1 MKKGFLSGSKMFRS
15 VIMLLVPV
23 LFLLNP
29 WVAFSEEPLNNA
41 LKTGDAVDD
50 ELKYLQE
57 ETYVITPSKIPQRI
71 EKAPG
76 TIHVITDK
84 QIRQMG
90 ARYLSEVVQTVP
102 GWFVGQW
109 FYGQTVFFVRGA
121 AGAMSSR
128 ILFMMNSHQVNN
140 VVMGTGIFSYANLD
154 LENVKRIEF
163 VNGPGSAL
171 YGSGAESGIINI
183 ITKEGDDID
192 GLQVMARGGSF
203 DSWDGSALFGKT
215 FNGLEVAAYAN
226 YRTTEGF
233 RGHVDQDQQ
242 SVLDQKYGT
251 HASLAPGSMKGDLY
265 QWDAQLTM
273 KYEGFKF
280 DGKYIDKKRDD
291 PFGFRP
297 ILDNTSNFT
306 DKDYYLNLSYDVTP
320 TEGLDLM
327 VKAYRNQ
334 QETGEHAQMFPKG
347 SIMMTPGGPMITS
360 VNRFFEGGMKNS
372 RMGAEAQV
380 TYEIVDSNT
389 IVGGIVFEKQKV
401 YDYYRNANYQPTSS
415 PYVNIPLPSVQ
426 NFNDFFPENERNV
439 YAAYVE
445 DIWDILDDLRLTV
458 GGRYDHYSESGGEFS
473 PRLGVNYEFA
483 KNYNTK
489 FLYGK
494 AFRAPNFFELYQP
507 QYGNP
512 DLKNQTSETVELSF
526 GADFNPFSGQVT
538 PFYSRSKDS
547 IQLIQDSSGGFP
559 RYVMENTDLITKIGV
574 ELQMKYDF
582 GRGTYLGVNYTQ
594 FSMDVGDSGADAW
607 MEPTRLGTLTG
618 NVRLNK
624 YLNLNAQ
631 FIYRG
636 GWYREAGAPRED
648 MGDYVTANATLIAK
662 NFIKELKGLEA
673 RAAVYNLF
681 NKDYTAPSAE
691 GELPN
696 DMPMPGINFMLE
708 LRYTF

>member
-1 MKKGFLSGSKMFRS
+1 MKNFLSGSKMFRF
-15 VIMLLVPV
+15 VMMFLVPV
-23 LFLLNP
+23 VFLLHP
-29 WVAFSEEPLNNA
+29 WVAFPEEPVENPVAKEDEL
-41 LKTGDAVDD
+41 DD
-50 ELKYLQE
+50 ELKYLKE

-76 TIHVITDK
+76 TIHVITEK

-102 GWFVGQW
+102 GWFVEQW
-109 FYGQTVFFVRGA
+109 FYGQTMFFVRGA
-121 AGAMSSR
+121 AGTLSSR

-140 VVMGTGIFSYANLD
+140 VSLGTGIFSYANLD

-183 ITKEGDDID
+183 ITKEGEDID

-203 DSWDGSALFGKT
+203 DSWDGSALFGKNI
-215 FNGLEVAAYAN
+215 NGLEVAAYAN
-226 YRTTEGF
+226 YRSTEGYQGF
-233 RGHVDQDQQ
+233 VDQDQQ
-242 SVLDQKYGT
+242 SVLDQQYGT
-251 HASLAPGSMKGDLY
+251 HASLAPGNMKGDLY

-273 KYEGFKF
+273 KWKGFKF

-334 QETGEHAQMFPKG
+334 QKTGEHAQMFPKG
-347 SIMMTPGGPMITS
+347 SIMMTPRGPMITQE
-360 VNRFFEGGMKNS
+360 NRYYEAGGKNS
-372 RMGAEAQV
+372 RMGAEAQIN
-380 TYEIVDSNT
+380 YEIVDSNT
-389 IVGGIVFEKQKV
+389 IVGGITFEKQKF
-401 YDYYRNANYQPTSS
+401 YDTYRNANYQPTAS

-426 NFNDFFPENERNV
+426 NFDDYFPEKERNV
-439 YAAYVE
+439 YAAYLE
-445 DIWDILDDLRLTV
+445 DIWDILEDLRLTI
-458 GGRYDHYSESGGEFS
+458 GGRYDHYSESGGQFS
-473 PRLGVNYEFA
+473 PRLGVNWEFA
-483 KNYNTK
+483 ENYNTK
-489 FLYGK
+489 FEYGK

-507 QYGNP
+507 QYGNA
-512 DLKNQTSETVELSF
+512 DLKNQTSETLELTF
-526 GADFNPFSGQVT
+526 GTDFHPFSGQIT
-538 PFYSRSKDS
+538 PFWSRSKDS
-547 IQLIQDSSGGFP
+547 IFLSQDSSGGFP
-559 RYVMENTDLITKIGV
+559 RYKWINSDPTKRIGV

-594 FSMDVGDSGADAW
+594 FSMDMGDTDADIW

-631 FIYRG
+631 LLYRG
-636 GWYREAGAPRED
+636 GWHREQGDPREN
-648 MGDYVTANATLIAK
+648 MSDYVTANATLIAR
-662 NFIKELKGLEA
+662 NFLAELKGLEF
-673 RAAVYNLF
+673 RGAVYNLF
-681 NKDYTAPSAE
+681 NKDYTAPTAA
-691 GELPN
+691 GELPG
-696 DMPMPGINFMLE
+696 DMPLPGINFMLE
-708 LRYTF
+708 LRYAF

>member
-1 MKKGFLSGSKMFRS
+1 MKNVLSGSKMLRLAM
-15 VIMLLVPV
+15 ILLMPV
-23 LFLLNP
+23 FILLSP
-29 WVAFSEEPLNNA
+29 EIACPEEPVENA
-41 LKTGDAVDD
+41 LATDDELDD
-50 ELKYLQE
+50 ELKYLKE

-76 TIHVITDK
+76 TIHVVTDK
-84 QIRQMG
+84 QIRQIG

-102 GWFVGQW
+102 GWFVDPW
-109 FYGQTVFFVRGA
+109 FYGQTMFFVRGA
-121 AGAMSSR
+121 AGTMSNR

-140 VVMGTGIFSYANLD
+140 VSMGTGIWSYANLD
-154 LENVKRIEF
+154 LDNVKRIEF

-183 ITKEGDDID
+183 ITKEGEDID

-215 FNGLEVAAYAN
+215 FHGLEVAGYVN
-226 YRTTEGF
+226 YRTTEGYQ
-233 RGHVDQDQQ
+233 GYVDQDQQ
-242 SVLDQKYGT
+242 SVLDQQYGT
-251 HASLAPGSMKGDLY
+251 HASLAPGNMKGDLY

-273 KYEGFKF
+273 KWEGFKF

-334 QETGEHAQMFPKG
+334 QKTEEHAQMFPKG
-347 SIMMTPGGPMITS
+347 SIMMTPRGPMITQE
-360 VNRFFEGGMKNS
+360 NRYYEAGGKNS
-372 RMGAEAQV
+372 RMGAEAQIN
-380 TYEIVDSNT
+380 YEIVDSNT
-389 IVGGIVFEKQKV
+389 IVGGITFEKQKI
-401 YDYYRNANYQPTSS
+401 YDTYRNANYQPTAS

-426 NFNDFFPENERNV
+426 NFDDYFPEKERNV
-439 YAAYVE
+439 YAAYLE
-445 DIWDILDDLRLTV
+445 DIWDILEDLRLTI
-458 GGRYDHYSESGGEFS
+458 GGRYDHYSESGGQFS
-473 PRLGVNYEFA
+473 PRLGVNWEFA
-483 KNYNTK
+483 ENYNTK
-489 FLYGK
+489 FEYGK

-512 DLKNQTSETVELSF
+512 DLKNQTSETVELTF
-526 GADFNPFSGQVT
+526 GVDFHPFSGQIT
-538 PFYSRSKDS
+538 PFWSRSEDS
-547 IQLIQDSSGGFP
+547 IFLSQDSSGGFP
-559 RYVMENTDLITKIGV
+559 RYKWINSDPMKRIGA

-594 FSMDVGDSGADAW
+594 FSMDTGDTEADIW

-631 FIYRG
+631 LLYRG
-636 GWYREAGAPRED
+636 GWHREQGDPREN
-648 MGDYVTANATLIAK
+648 MSDYVTANATLIAR
-662 NFIKELKGLEA
+662 NFLAELKGLEF
-673 RAAVYNLF
+673 RGAVYNLF
-681 NKDYTAPSAE
+681 NKDYTAPTAA
-691 GELPN
+691 GELPG
-696 DMPMPGINFMLE
+696 DMPLPGINFMLE
-708 LRYTF
+708 LRYAF